1 MPKLHW
7 DKMHFLIILKNER
20 GGGEAQRDS
29 YSVIHE
35 ESLDNP
41 IEIMAGQTHQLY
53 ITKDV
58 KMMWEVKGRGMR
70 KGSTWHINCSK
81 YMVYFKE
88 IVLMKHKLFTEKIH
102 K

>member
-35 ESLDNP
+35 ESLDNT
-41 IEIMAGQTHQLY
+41 IEIMTGQTQSIVY
-53 ITKDV
+53 NQKCKDDV
-58 KMMWEVKGRGMR
+58 GGKRERDEKW
-70 KGSTWHINCSK
+70 STWHINCSK

-88 IVLMKHKLFTEKIH
+88 IVLMRHKLFTEKIH